1 MRKSTGKIRIISK
14 HPGLLEVI
22 LIFPVDFS
30 KGEAAGWGKDSAL
43 LRISPTVLTGWR
55 FFISSLSNSPARKLP
70 PGEKFRDASDFPNSP
85 DWLEFFHIFAVEFPS
100 AEATGWG
107 KTQRCYRFPQ
117 QPDLLEFFISS
128 QSNSPAR
135 KQPAGEKLRDASD
148 SPNSADRL
156 EFFHIFAVEFPSAE
170 AAAWGKTQRCL

>member
-1 MRKSTGKIRIISK
+1 MSLRFEEIDR
-14 HPGLLEVI
+14 
-22 LIFPVDFS
+22 
-30 KGEAAGWGKDSAL
+30 EAAGWGKDSAL
-43 LRISPTVLTGWR
+43 LRISPTVLTGWS

-100 AEATGWG
+100 AKATGWG

-135 KQPAGEKLRDASD
+135 KLPAGDKLSLASD
-148 SPNSADRL
+148 SPNSADWL

-170 AAAWGKTQRCL
+170 AAAWGKTQRCFRFPQQS